1 MKRVSWPGVALVAG
15 STLFSWLTASPH
27 TPWSAAPAAP
37 SAVPGRVAPAPS
49 ATSMSALQ
57 LHDWTPPA
65 PETAR
70 RDRNIFAFKR
80 PGPKALPPPAP
91 AADLLA
97 PGGSGLQPAL
107 ALFKLIGIA
116 DDAGSRTA
124 IISGQGQLYLVKEGE
139 TVAFVYRVSRVAP
152 ESVELEDTTG
162 GAPLRLFLK

>member
-1 MKRVSWPGVALVAG
+1 
-15 STLFSWLTASPH
+15 
-27 TPWSAAPAAP
+27 
-37 SAVPGRVAPAPS
+37 
-49 ATSMSALQ
+49 MSALQ
-57 LHDWTPPA
+57 LHDWTPAAHEP
-65 PETAR
+65 AR

-80 PGPKALPPPAP
+80 PAPKALPAPAP

-97 PGGSGLQPAL
+97 PAASGQQPAL

-124 IISGQGQLYLVKEGE
+124 IISGQGQLYLVREGE